1 MRYMARWRTSVESGE
16 LRITG
21 WDVID
26 WSRFDNMAIATY
38 PDQETA
44 VAIAKLLNTQEKYD
58 ADAKATQDKTAKSV

>member
-1 MRYMARWRTSVESGE
+1 MRYQARWRTSVESGE

-26 WSRFDNMAIATY
+26 WYRFDNMAIATY

-44 VAIAKLLNTQEKYD
+44 FAVVKLLNTQEEID
-58 ADAKATQDKTAKSV
+58 GNAKAAQGKTAKSL